1 MTRIIVGLTAVLAL
15 LAPLGEARADYHLWS
30 PYETEWGE
38 LEIEHNGDAVFDRRP
53 DQKGAT
59 SYTLELGTGLTPW
72 WHSELELG
80 FDRAPGFG
88 QPTRLT
94 QVVTEN
100 MIQLTEPGEYPVD
113 TGFFFEYG
121 QSTTRG
127 AAAASN
133 EVTFGPVFGKDIGR
147 TTHLLNLFFTRELG
161 PDQSSHG
168 LDFSYAW
175 QSRWNL
181 WAPMSP
187 AFEIYGDTGTLGHA
201 PGFSGQQFL
210 VGPVGIGRLTM
221 NQLGLGPAGQI
232 KYEIGWLFGAT
243 PATARGTLRWRVEL
257 EIPF

>member
-1 MTRIIVGLTAVLAL
+1 MSRAIFGLAAALAL
-15 LAPLGEARADYHLWS
+15 LAPLRAARADYHLWS
-30 PYETEWGE
+30 PYEIDLGE

-53 DQKGAT
+53 DQTRAT

-80 FDRAPGFG
+80 FDRAPGYG
-88 QPTRLT
+88 QPTLLT

-100 MIQLTEPGEYPVD
+100 LFQLTEPGAGILD
-113 TGFFFEYG
+113 TAFFIEYG

-147 TTHLLNLFFTRELG
+147 TTHLLNLFFTRQLG
-161 PDQSSHG
+161 PDQTNQR

-181 WAPMSP
+181 WAPLSP
-187 AFEIYGDTGTLGHA
+187 AVEIYGDTGPLGSA
-201 PGFSGQQFL
+201 PGFSRQQL
-210 VGPVGIGRLTM
+210 LAGPVGIGLLHL
-221 NQLGLGPAGQI
+221 NELGLGRAGQI

-243 PATARGTLRWRVEL
+243 PATARGTLRWRLEL